1 LVASI
6 DSTQSFANRCR
17 EAKENSMRNNS
28 RLLLL
33 ASFILL
39 SIANLPQ
46 SFSAEAAKVIIGM
59 DAPTLS
65 DLPLSLALKKDFFK
79 PEGLN
84 VLPVLFRS
92 GPTAMQALVSGSIQ
106 FSTGFGTGTRAAM
119 AGAPVKGIIGFNNK
133 PAFILYGRRE
143 SGIRSIADI
152 KGKKIAVTGVGS
164 TTDYAAR
171 AILTHNHIDPDKEV
185 SILAVGSESVF
196 AALQKGA
203 VDAAILW
210 APGFAIAE
218 KLGMVRLQS
227 LADILELP
235 GSGVVVSDQLIKE
248 NPLLIKKFL
257 RGTVKGFHYV
267 HDPKNKDEIVS
278 SITKDF
284 SLERDIADTNY
295 KFMLSILSTDG
306 NISQRAIENGIELTR
321 QRVKTSE
328 STSELTKKMYDFTL
342 LEDVQR
348 GK

>member
-1 LVASI
+1 
-6 DSTQSFANRCR
+6 
-17 EAKENSMRNNS
+17 MRNNS

-39 SIANLPQ
+39 SISNLPQ

-79 PEGLN
+79 PEGLS

-257 RGTVKGFHYV
+257 RGTIKGFHYV
-267 HDPKNKDEIVS
+267 HDSKNKDEIVS
-278 SITKDF
+278 LITKDF
-284 SLERDIADTNY
+284 NLERDIADTNY
-295 KFMLSILSTDG
+295 KFVLSILSTDG
-306 NISQRAIENGIELTR
+306 NISRRAIENGIELTR

>member
-1 LVASI
+1 
-6 DSTQSFANRCR
+6 
-17 EAKENSMRNNS
+17 MRNNF
-28 RLLLL
+28 RLLFL
-33 ASFILL
+33 ASFVLL
-39 SIANLPQ
+39 SISNLPQ
-46 SFSAEAAKVIIGM
+46 SFSAEATKVIIGM

-92 GPTAMQALVSGSIQ
+92 GPTAMQALVSDSIQ

-119 AGAPVKGIIGFNNK
+119 AGAPVKGIVGFNNK

-171 AILTHNHIDPDKEV
+171 AILANHHVDPDKEV

-227 LADILELP
+227 LADIMELP

-257 RGTVKGFHYV
+257 RGTIKGFHYV
-267 HDPKNKDEIVS
+267 HDSKNKDEIVS
-278 SITKDF
+278 LITKDF
-284 SLERDIADTNY
+284 NLERDIADTNY
-295 KFMLSILSTDG
+295 KFVLSILSTDG
-306 NISQRAIENGIELTR
+306 NISRRAIENGIELTR

-328 STSELTKKMYDFTL
+328 STSELAKKMYDFTL

-348 GK
+348 GR

>member
-1 LVASI
+1 
-6 DSTQSFANRCR
+6 
-17 EAKENSMRNNS
+17 MRSNS
-28 RLLLL
+28 RLWFL

-39 SIANLPQ
+39 SISNLPQ

-152 KGKKIAVTGVGS
+152 KGKKLAVTGVGS

-227 LADILELP
+227 LADIIELP

-306 NISQRAIENGIELTR
+306 NISRRAIENGIELTR

-348 GK
+348 GR

>member
-1 LVASI
+1 
-6 DSTQSFANRCR
+6 
-17 EAKENSMRNNS
+17 MRNNC

-39 SIANLPQ
+39 SIAKLPQ

-79 PEGLN
+79 PEGLS

-171 AILTHNHIDPDKEV
+171 AILTHNHVDPDKEV

>member
-1 LVASI
+1 
-6 DSTQSFANRCR
+6 
-17 EAKENSMRNNS
+17 MRNNF
-28 RLLLL
+28 RLLFL
-33 ASFILL
+33 ASFVLL

-46 SFSAEAAKVIIGM
+46 SFSAEATKVIIGM

-92 GPTAMQALVSGSIQ
+92 GPTAMQALVSDSIQ

-119 AGAPVKGIIGFNNK
+119 AGAPVKGIVGFNNK

-171 AILTHNHIDPDKEV
+171 AILTNHHVDPDKEV

-227 LADILELP
+227 LADIMELP

-257 RGTVKGFHYV
+257 RGTIKGFHYV
-267 HDPKNKDEIVS
+267 HDSKNKDEIVS
-278 SITKDF
+278 LIRKDF
-284 SLERDIADTNY
+284 NLERDIADTNY
-295 KFMLSILSTDG
+295 KFVLSILSTDG
-306 NISQRAIENGIELTR
+306 NISRRAIENGIELTR

>member
-1 LVASI
+1 
-6 DSTQSFANRCR
+6 
-17 EAKENSMRNNS
+17 MRNNS

-39 SIANLPQ
+39 SISNLPQ

-79 PEGLN
+79 PEGLS

-92 GPTAMQALVSGSIQ
+92 GPIAMQALVSGSIQ

-328 STSELTKKMYDFTL
+328 STSELIKKMYDFTL

>member
-1 LVASI
+1 
-6 DSTQSFANRCR
+6 
-17 EAKENSMRNNS
+17 MRNNS

-39 SIANLPQ
+39 SISNLPQ

-79 PEGLN
+79 PEGLS

-171 AILTHNHIDPDKEV
+171 AILTHNHIDPDKQV

-328 STSELTKKMYDFTL
+328 STSELIKKMYDFTL

>member
-1 LVASI
+1 
-6 DSTQSFANRCR
+6 
-17 EAKENSMRNNS
+17 MRNNS

-79 PEGLN
+79 PEGLS

-267 HDPKNKDEIVS
+267 HDSKNKDEIVS

-328 STSELTKKMYDFTL
+328 STSELIKKMYDFTL

>member
-1 LVASI
+1 MMLVTFVFIS
-6 DSTQSFANRCR
+6 
-17 EAKENSMRNNS
+17 
-28 RLLLL
+28 LLISGGSLR
-33 ASFILL
+33 
-39 SIANLPQ
+39 
-46 SFSAEAAKVIIGM
+46 AEATKVIIGM

-65 DLPLSLALKKDFFK
+65 DLPLSVALKKDFYRN
-79 PEGLN
+79 EELN
-84 VLPVLFRS
+84 ILQVLFRS

-133 PAFILYGRRE
+133 PGFILYGRRE

-152 KGKKIAVTGVGS
+152 KGKKIAVTGLGS

-171 AILTHNHIDPDKEV
+171 AILTHHHFDPDKEV
-185 SILAVGSESVF
+185 SIVAVGSEGVF
-196 AALQKGA
+196 PALQRGS

-218 KLGMVRLQS
+218 KLGMVRIQS

-235 GSGVVVSDQLIKE
+235 GSGIVVSDQLIKD

-257 RGTVKGFHYV
+257 RATIKGFQYV
-267 HDPKNKDEIVS
+267 HDVKNRQEIVN
-278 SITKDF
+278 SIMKDF
-284 SLERDIADTNY
+284 NLELDIAETNY
-295 KFMLSILSTDG
+295 KFILSILSTDG
-306 NISQRAIENGIELTR
+306 TISRHSIENGIELTR

-328 STSELTKKMYDFTL
+328 PTGELVKKMYDFTL
-342 LEDVQR
+342 LEEVQR

>member
-1 LVASI
+1 
-6 DSTQSFANRCR
+6 
-17 EAKENSMRNNS
+17 MRNNF
-28 RLLLL
+28 RLLFL
-33 ASFILL
+33 ASFVLL

-46 SFSAEAAKVIIGM
+46 SFSAEATKVIIGM

-92 GPTAMQALVSGSIQ
+92 GPTAMQALVSDSIQ

-119 AGAPVKGIIGFNNK
+119 AGAPVKGVVGFNNK

-171 AILTHNHIDPDKEV
+171 AILTNHHVDPDKEV

-227 LADILELP
+227 LADIMELP

-257 RGTVKGFHYV
+257 RGTIKGFHYV
-267 HDPKNKDEIVS
+267 HDSKNKDEIVS
-278 SITKDF
+278 LITKDF
-284 SLERDIADTNY
+284 NLERDIADTNY
-295 KFMLSILSTDG
+295 KFVLSILSTDG
-306 NISQRAIENGIELTR
+306 NISRRAIENGIELTR
-321 QRVKTSE
+321 KRVKTSE
-328 STSELTKKMYDFTL
+328 STSELAKKMYDFTL

-348 GK
+348 GR

>member
-1 LVASI
+1 
-6 DSTQSFANRCR
+6 
-17 EAKENSMRNNS
+17 MRNNF
-28 RLLLL
+28 RLLFL
-33 ASFILL
+33 ASFVLL

-46 SFSAEAAKVIIGM
+46 SFSAEATKVIIGM

-92 GPTAMQALVSGSIQ
+92 GPTAMQALVSDSIQ

-119 AGAPVKGIIGFNNK
+119 AGAPVKGIVGFNNK

-171 AILTHNHIDPDKEV
+171 AILTNHHVDPDKEV

-227 LADILELP
+227 LADIMELP

-257 RGTVKGFHYV
+257 RGTIKGFHYV
-267 HDPKNKDEIVS
+267 HDSKNKDEIVS
-278 SITKDF
+278 LITKDF
-284 SLERDIADTNY
+284 NLERDIADTNY
-295 KFMLSILSTDG
+295 KFVLSILSTDG
-306 NISQRAIENGIELTR
+306 NISRRAIENGIELTR

-328 STSELTKKMYDFTL
+328 STSELAKKMYDFTL

-348 GK
+348 GR

>member
-1 LVASI
+1 
-6 DSTQSFANRCR
+6 
-17 EAKENSMRNNS
+17 MRNTC
-28 RLLLL
+28 RLVFL
-33 ASFILL
+33 ASFVLL
-39 SIANLPQ
+39 SISTSRPI
-46 SFSAEAAKVIIGM
+46 FSAEAAKVVVGM

-65 DLPLSLALKKDFFK
+65 DLPLSVALKKDFFK

-143 SGIRSIADI
+143 SGIRSMADI
-152 KGKKIAVTGVGS
+152 KGKKIAVTGIGS

-171 AILTHNHIDPDKEV
+171 AMLAHHHVDPDKEV
-185 SILAVGSESVF
+185 SILAVGSDGVF

-203 VDAAILW
+203 VDAAVLW
-210 APGFAIAE
+210 APGFAVAE

-227 LADILELP
+227 LADIMELP
-235 GSGVVVSDQLIKE
+235 GSGVVVSDQMIRE
-248 NPLLIKKFL
+248 NPLLIKRFL
-257 RGTVKGFHYV
+257 RGTVRGFHYV
-267 HDPKNKDEIVS
+267 HDPKNRDEIVS

-284 SLERDIADTNY
+284 GLEKDIADINY
-295 KFMLSILSTDG
+295 KFMLSILSADG
-306 NISQRAIENGIELTR
+306 NISRRSIENGIELTR

-328 STSELTKKMYDFTL
+328 SSAELAKKMYDFTL
-342 LEDVQR
+342 LEEVQK

>member
-1 LVASI
+1 
-6 DSTQSFANRCR
+6 
-17 EAKENSMRNNS
+17 MRNNS

-39 SIANLPQ
+39 SISNLPQ

-65 DLPLSLALKKDFFK
+65 DLPLSLALTKDFFK
-79 PEGLN
+79 PEGLS

-218 KLGMVRLQS
+218 KLRMVRLQS

-328 STSELTKKMYDFTL
+328 STSELAKKMYDFTL

-348 GK
+348 GR

>member
-1 LVASI
+1 
-6 DSTQSFANRCR
+6 
-17 EAKENSMRNNS
+17 MRNPIHS
-28 RLLLL
+28 V
-33 ASFILL
+33 LL
-39 SIANLPQ
+39 SLLFLGSAVVPQ
-46 SFSAEAAKVIIGM
+46 QSLAAETTKVIIGV

-65 DLPLSLALKKDFFK
+65 DLPLSVALKKDFFK
-79 PEGLN
+79 SEGLN
-84 VLPVLFRS
+84 IIEVLFRS

-171 AILTHNHIDPDKEV
+171 AILTHNRVDPDKEV
-185 SILAVGSESVF
+185 TILSVGSESVF

-210 APGFAIAE
+210 APGFAVAE
-218 KLGMVRLQS
+218 KIGMVRIQS

-235 GSGVVVSDQLIKE
+235 GSGVVVADQLIRD
-248 NPLLIKKFL
+248 NPLLIKRFL
-257 RGTVKGFHYV
+257 RGTLKGFQYV
-267 HDPKNKDEIVS
+267 HDPKNRDEIVN
-278 SITKDF
+278 SIAKEF
-284 SLERDIADTNY
+284 RLEPDVAATNY
-295 KFMLSILSTDG
+295 QFMLGILSKDG
-306 NISQRAIENGIELTR
+306 MISRRAIETGIELTR
-321 QRVKTSE
+321 QRVKTNEPSG
-328 STSELTKKMYDFTL
+328 ELAKKMYDFSL
-342 LEDVQR
+342 LEEVQK

>member
-1 LVASI
+1 M
-6 DSTQSFANRCR
+6 
-17 EAKENSMRNNS
+17 KNNS
-28 RLLLL
+28 RSIFL
-33 ASFILL
+33 ASFALL
-39 SIANLPQ
+39 SISNLQQ
-46 SFSAEAAKVIIGM
+46 SFSAEATKVIIGM

-65 DLPLSLALKKDFFK
+65 DLPLSVALKKEFFK

-152 KGKKIAVTGVGS
+152 KGKRIAVTGVGS

-171 AILTHNHIDPDKEV
+171 AILTHHHVDPDKEV

-257 RGTVKGFHYV
+257 RGTIRGFHYV

-284 SLERDIADTNY
+284 NLERDVADTNY
-295 KFMLSILSTDG
+295 KFMLSILSADG
-306 NISQRAIENGIELTR
+306 TISQRSIENSIELTR

-328 STSELTKKMYDFTL
+328 STGELVKKMYDFGL

-348 GK
+348 GR

>member
-1 LVASI
+1 M
-6 DSTQSFANRCR
+6 
-17 EAKENSMRNNS
+17 KNNS
-28 RLLLL
+28 RSIFL
-33 ASFILL
+33 ASFALL
-39 SIANLPQ
+39 SISNLQQ
-46 SFSAEAAKVIIGM
+46 SFSAEATKVIIGM

-65 DLPLSLALKKDFFK
+65 DLPLSVALKKEFFK

-143 SGIRSIADI
+143 SCIRSIADI
-152 KGKKIAVTGVGS
+152 KGKRIAVTGVGS

-171 AILTHNHIDPDKEV
+171 AILTHHHVDPDKEV

-257 RGTVKGFHYV
+257 RGTIRGFHYV

-284 SLERDIADTNY
+284 NLERDVADTNY
-295 KFMLSILSTDG
+295 KFMLSILSADG
-306 NISQRAIENGIELTR
+306 TISQRSIENSIELTR

-328 STSELTKKMYDFTL
+328 STGELVKKMYDFGL

-348 GK
+348 GR

>member
-1 LVASI
+1 
-6 DSTQSFANRCR
+6 
-17 EAKENSMRNNS
+17 MRNNF
-28 RLLLL
+28 RLLFL
-33 ASFILL
+33 ASFVLL

-46 SFSAEAAKVIIGM
+46 SFSAEATKVIIGM

-79 PEGLN
+79 FEGLN

-92 GPTAMQALVSGSIQ
+92 GPTAMQALVSDSIQ

-119 AGAPVKGIIGFNNK
+119 AGAPVKGIVGFNNK

-171 AILTHNHIDPDKEV
+171 AILTNHHVDPDKEV

-227 LADILELP
+227 LADLMELP

-257 RGTVKGFHYV
+257 RGTIKGFHYV
-267 HDPKNKDEIVS
+267 HDSKNKDEIVS
-278 SITKDF
+278 LITKDF
-284 SLERDIADTNY
+284 NLERDIADTNY
-295 KFMLSILSTDG
+295 KFVLSILSTDG
-306 NISQRAIENGIELTR
+306 NISRRAIENGIELTR

-328 STSELTKKMYDFTL
+328 STSELAKKMYDFTL

-348 GK
+348 GR

>member
-1 LVASI
+1 
-6 DSTQSFANRCR
+6 
-17 EAKENSMRNNS
+17 
-28 RLLLL
+28 
-33 ASFILL
+33 
-39 SIANLPQ
+39 
-46 SFSAEAAKVIIGM
+46 
-59 DAPTLS
+59 
-65 DLPLSLALKKDFFK
+65 
-79 PEGLN
+79 
-84 VLPVLFRS
+84 
-92 GPTAMQALVSGSIQ
+92 
-106 FSTGFGTGTRAAM
+106 M

-328 STSELTKKMYDFTL
+328 STSELIKKMYDFTL

>member
-1 LVASI
+1 
-6 DSTQSFANRCR
+6 
-17 EAKENSMRNNS
+17 MRNNS

-39 SIANLPQ
+39 SISNLPQ
-46 SFSAEAAKVIIGM
+46 SFSAEATKVIIGM

-79 PEGLN
+79 PEGLS

-328 STSELTKKMYDFTL
+328 STSELIKKMYDFTL

>member
-1 LVASI
+1 
-6 DSTQSFANRCR
+6 
-17 EAKENSMRNNS
+17 MRNNF
-28 RLLLL
+28 RLLFL
-33 ASFILL
+33 ASFVLL

-46 SFSAEAAKVIIGM
+46 SFSAEATKVIIGM

-92 GPTAMQALVSGSIQ
+92 GPTAMQALVSDSIQ

-119 AGAPVKGIIGFNNK
+119 AGAPVKGVVGFNNK

-171 AILTHNHIDPDKEV
+171 AILTNHHVDPDKEV

-227 LADILELP
+227 LADIMELP

-257 RGTVKGFHYV
+257 RGTIKGFHYV
-267 HDPKNKDEIVS
+267 HDSKNKDEIVS
-278 SITKDF
+278 LITKDF
-284 SLERDIADTNY
+284 NLERDIADTNY
-295 KFMLSILSTDG
+295 KFVLSILSTDG
-306 NISQRAIENGIELTR
+306 NISRRAIENGIELTR

-328 STSELTKKMYDFTL
+328 STSELAKKMYDFTL

-348 GK
+348 GR

>member
-1 LVASI
+1 
-6 DSTQSFANRCR
+6 
-17 EAKENSMRNNS
+17 MRNNF
-28 RLLLL
+28 RLLFL
-33 ASFILL
+33 ASFVLL
-39 SIANLPQ
+39 SISNLPQ
-46 SFSAEAAKVIIGM
+46 SFSAEATKVIIGM

-92 GPTAMQALVSGSIQ
+92 GPTAMQALVSDSIQ

-119 AGAPVKGIIGFNNK
+119 AGAPVKGIVGFNNK

-171 AILTHNHIDPDKEV
+171 AILTNHHVDPDKEV

-227 LADILELP
+227 LADIMELP

-248 NPLLIKKFL
+248 KPLLIKKFL
-257 RGTVKGFHYV
+257 RGTIKGFHYV
-267 HDPKNKDEIVS
+267 HDSKNKDEIVS
-278 SITKDF
+278 LITKDF
-284 SLERDIADTNY
+284 NLERDIADTNY
-295 KFMLSILSTDG
+295 KFVLSILSTDG
-306 NISQRAIENGIELTR
+306 NISRRAIENGIELTR

-328 STSELTKKMYDFTL
+328 STSELAKKMYDFTL

-348 GK
+348 GR

>member
-1 LVASI
+1 
-6 DSTQSFANRCR
+6 
-17 EAKENSMRNNS
+17 MRNKS
-28 RLLLL
+28 RLLFL
-33 ASFILL
+33 ASFVLL
-39 SIANLPQ
+39 SISNSPQ
-46 SFSAEAAKVIIGM
+46 SFSAEATKVIIGM

-92 GPTAMQALVSGSIQ
+92 GPTAMQALVSDSIQ

-119 AGAPVKGIIGFNNK
+119 AGAPVKGIVGFNNK

-171 AILTHNHIDPDKEV
+171 AILTNHHVDPDKEV

-227 LADILELP
+227 LADIMELP

-257 RGTVKGFHYV
+257 RGTIKGFHYV
-267 HDPKNKDEIVS
+267 HDSKNKDEIVS
-278 SITKDF
+278 LITKDF
-284 SLERDIADTNY
+284 NLERDIADTNY
-295 KFMLSILSTDG
+295 KFVLSILSTDG
-306 NISQRAIENGIELTR
+306 NISRRAIENGIELTR

-328 STSELTKKMYDFTL
+328 STSELAKKMYDFTL

-348 GK
+348 GR

>member
-1 LVASI
+1 
-6 DSTQSFANRCR
+6 
-17 EAKENSMRNNS
+17 MRNNF
-28 RLLLL
+28 RLLFL
-33 ASFILL
+33 ASFVSL
-39 SIANLPQ
+39 SISNLPQ
-46 SFSAEAAKVIIGM
+46 SFSAEATKVIIGM

-92 GPTAMQALVSGSIQ
+92 GPTAMQALVSDSIQ

-119 AGAPVKGIIGFNNK
+119 AGAPVKGIVGFNNK

-171 AILTHNHIDPDKEV
+171 AILTNHHVDPDKEV

-227 LADILELP
+227 LADIMELP

-257 RGTVKGFHYV
+257 RGTIKGFHYV
-267 HDPKNKDEIVS
+267 HDSKNKDEIVS
-278 SITKDF
+278 LITKDF
-284 SLERDIADTNY
+284 NLERDIADTNY
-295 KFMLSILSTDG
+295 KFVLSILSTDG
-306 NISQRAIENGIELTR
+306 NISRRAIENGIELTR

-328 STSELTKKMYDFTL
+328 STSELAKKMYDFTL

-348 GK
+348 GR

>member
-1 LVASI
+1 
-6 DSTQSFANRCR
+6 
-17 EAKENSMRNNS
+17 MRNNS

-39 SIANLPQ
+39 SISNLPQ
-46 SFSAEAAKVIIGM
+46 SFSAEATKVIIGM

-79 PEGLN
+79 PEGLS

-227 LADILELP
+227 LADIMELP

-328 STSELTKKMYDFTL
+328 STSELIKKMYDFTL

>member
-1 LVASI
+1 MAI
-6 DSTQSFANRCR
+6 AAP
-17 EAKENSMRNNS
+17 EAKETSMRNNF
-28 RLLLL
+28 RLLFL
-33 ASFILL
+33 ASFVLL

-46 SFSAEAAKVIIGM
+46 SFSAEATKVIIGM

-92 GPTAMQALVSGSIQ
+92 GPTAMQALVSDSIQ

-119 AGAPVKGIIGFNNK
+119 AGAPVKGIVGFNNK

-171 AILTHNHIDPDKEV
+171 AILTNHHVDPDKEV

-227 LADILELP
+227 LADIMELP

-257 RGTVKGFHYV
+257 RGTIKGFHYV
-267 HDPKNKDEIVS
+267 HDSKNKDEIVS
-278 SITKDF
+278 LITKDF
-284 SLERDIADTNY
+284 NLERDIADTNY
-295 KFMLSILSTDG
+295 KFVLSILSTDG
-306 NISQRAIENGIELTR
+306 NISRRAIENGIELTR

-328 STSELTKKMYDFTL
+328 STSELAKKMYDFTL

-348 GK
+348 GR

>member
-1 LVASI
+1 
-6 DSTQSFANRCR
+6 
-17 EAKENSMRNNS
+17 MGNNS
-28 RLLLL
+28 RFVFL
-33 ASFILL
+33 ASFFLF
-39 SIANLPQ
+39 SIWNLPQ
-46 SFSAEAAKVIIGM
+46 SFSAEVVKVIIGM

-65 DLPLSLALKKDFFK
+65 DLPLSAALKKDFFR

-84 VLPVLFRS
+84 ILPVLFRS
-92 GPTAMQALVSGSIQ
+92 GPVAMQALISGSIQ

-171 AILTHNHIDPDKEV
+171 AILTHNHVDPDKEV

-196 AALQKGA
+196 GALQKGA
-203 VDAAILW
+203 VDAAVLW
-210 APGFAIAE
+210 APGFAVAE
-218 KLGMVRLQS
+218 KLGMVRIQS

-235 GSGVVVSDQLIKE
+235 GSGVVVSDQFIKE

-257 RGTVKGFHYV
+257 RATVKGFHYV
-267 HDPKNKDEIVS
+267 HDPKNKDEIIGW
-278 SITKDF
+278 ITKDF
-284 SLERDIADTNY
+284 NLDRDIAETNY
-295 KFMLSILSTDG
+295 KFMLSILSIDG
-306 NISQRAIENGIELTR
+306 AISRRAIENGIELTR

-328 STSELTKKMYDFTL
+328 TTNELAKKMYDFTL